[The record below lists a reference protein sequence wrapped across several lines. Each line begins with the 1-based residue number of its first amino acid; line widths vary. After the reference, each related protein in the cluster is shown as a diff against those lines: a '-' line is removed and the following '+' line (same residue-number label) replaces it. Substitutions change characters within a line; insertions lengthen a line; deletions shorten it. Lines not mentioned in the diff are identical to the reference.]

1 MLKGMIV
8 KNISDTYTV
17 KENKNLYECKAR
29 GKFRNKGLTPLVGDI
44 VEFDPEQNYILDIKE
59 RKNELAR
66 PSVSNIDI
74 ALIISSVKKPD
85 LSLYLLDKQI
95 TSVVLE
101 KIEPVL
107 CFTKLDL
114 LSRKELKEVKKI
126 MKYYKK
132 LGYAVFTNWQIKKIL
147 KYLKGKTVVLTGQ
160 TGAGKSSLL
169 NLISPSLNLKTG
181 EISEALG
188 RGKHTTRHTEF
199 FLVKDVLIADTPG
212 FSSLDINKHT
222 KEEIRDTFL
231 EFKKYTCEFKNCMHD
246 KEQNCAVR
254 KACEKGE
261 IMKSRY
267 ENYCNFIRGGK

>member
-74 ALIISSVKKPD
+74 TLIISSVKKPD

-114 LSRKELKEVKKI
+114 LSRKESKEIKKI

-132 LGYAVFTNWQIKKIL
+132 LGYAVFTNWQVKKIL

-188 RGKHTTRHTEF
+188 RGRHTTRHTEF
-199 FLVKDVLIADTPG
+199 FLVKNVLIADTPG
-212 FSSLDINKHT
+212 FSSLDIHEHT

-231 EFKKYTCEFKNCMHD
+231 EFKRYTCEFKNCMHD
-246 KEQNCAVR
+246 KEKNCAVR
-254 KACEKGE
+254 EALENGE